1 MRAVPK
7 SDLTPPGFRCL
18 SVGRVFLVVD
28 PTLEEAARALS
39 LLSPDAVDRLFACSV
54 GASGRSHTALV
65 RTPGSTEKLVLRRLL
80 HGGLLGPL
88 LGSAFLGMSRPLR
101 ELRVTAELQSA
112 GAPVPRPALAW
123 GRRIAGPFWAPV
135 VGTYLEPDAVD
146 ALTFLESEPDPPR
159 LLRAAE
165 AVGSAVRRFHDEGGR
180 HADLQVK
187 NLLVREIY
195 DTTECVI
202 IDLDKARITL
212 GLTPGERMAQIM
224 RLFRSLLKR
233 GVLER
238 VGSRGCSRFF
248 TAYCG
253 DDRLLRRALW
263 KRVDR
268 VLRKVAIHKLRF
280 QRNT

>member
-1 MRAVPK
+1 VPR
-7 SDLTPPGFRCL
+7 SDLVPQGFRCL
-18 SVGRVFLVVD
+18 STERGFLVVD
-28 PTLEEAARALS
+28 PSLEEAARTLF
-39 LLSPDAVDRLFACSV
+39 LHSPGGVDRLFARGG
-54 GASGRSHTALV
+54 GATGRGETALV
-65 RTPGSTEKLVLRRLL
+65 EAPGSTEKLVLRRLL

-88 LGSAFLGMSRPLR
+88 LGSTFFGMNRPLR
-101 ELRVTAELQSA
+101 ELRVTAELRNA
-112 GAPVPRPALAW
+112 GAPVPRPALAL
-123 GRRIAGPFWAPV
+123 GRRMAGPFWEAV

-146 ALTFLESEPDPPR
+146 ALVFLEAEPDPPR

-180 HADLQVK
+180 HADLHVK
-187 NLLVREIY
+187 NLLIRASG
-195 DTTECVI
+195 DTTECIV
-202 IDLDKARITL
+202 IDLDKARITP
-212 GLTPGERMAQIM
+212 GLTPGERMAQMM

-268 VLRKVAIHKLRF
+268 ELRKVAIHRLGYR
-280 QRNT
+280 QPQ